1 MKVEIQAT
9 VKTFIYVIS
18 NCLGGKQEKK
28 INIILLGNDRER
40 ERKGTG
46 LEARKKKILVDCNS
60 KKEINLEHNMVEGT
74 SLVAQ
79 WFEKSESEVAQL
91 CPTLCDPMK
100 PTRILRPW
108 DFHGRSTRVGCH
120 FLLQVIKKKK
130 KNLPTNAGDT
140 GLIPGSRRFPWRREW
155 QPTPV
160 FLPGNTLDRGAQ
172 CAAVQ
177 GVAKSWTRLRD

>member
-28 INIILLGNDRER
+28 INIIILGNDRER

-79 WFEKSESEVAQL
+79 
-91 CPTLCDPMK
+91 
-100 PTRILRPW
+100 
-108 DFHGRSTRVGCH
+108 
-120 FLLQVIKKKK
+120 
-130 KNLPTNAGDT
+130 
-140 GLIPGSRRFPWRREW
+140 
-155 QPTPV
+155 
-160 FLPGNTLDRGAQ
+160 
-172 CAAVQ
+172 
-177 GVAKSWTRLRD
+177 